1 MPQVF
6 EEIRQQIHEIR
17 NLVAPFDLRLANLDA
32 QIAASRLLFEERTAA
47 LEIKVMATGFRLD
60 EQSGRIE
67 DILENYGQLSERVK
81 RLEGEIKLC
90 TKTEPAKPPNV
101 HVDKTAAIKLP
112 PPGPSLAS

>member
-17 NLVAPFDLRLANLDA
+17 NMVAPFDFRLANLDA
-32 QIAASRLLFEERTAA
+32 QIAASRLVFEERTAA
-47 LEIKVMATGFRLD
+47 LETKVMATSFRLD
-60 EQSGRIE
+60 EQGCKIE

-90 TKTEPAKPPNV
+90 AKAEPAKPLPVHADKTNPNV
-101 HVDKTAAIKLP
+101 LP
-112 PPGPSLAS
+112 PANG